1 MNNAVH
7 QLTKLILEAMAWVL
21 NTAASLWVW
30 SWTQIAAL
38 FGMAWGDLPGWKL
51 AVGIAVL
58 AVLAAIL
65 VIVAIRAWDALGRI
79 AAAFWTMALTLF
91 TPRLRHRRRTV
102 LARIPV
108 GGRQHAGQTRGRR
121 ALNARALRHTRRA

>member
-7 QLTKLILEAMAWVL
+7 QLTKLILEAMACVL
-21 NTAASLWVW
+21 NTAAALWVW

-91 TPRLRHRRRTV
+91 TL
-102 LARIPV
+102 LAFVVAAGLFSRGFQWVVASMPDKLGV
-108 GGRQHAGQTRGRR
+108 G
-121 ALNARALRHTRRA
+121 AL